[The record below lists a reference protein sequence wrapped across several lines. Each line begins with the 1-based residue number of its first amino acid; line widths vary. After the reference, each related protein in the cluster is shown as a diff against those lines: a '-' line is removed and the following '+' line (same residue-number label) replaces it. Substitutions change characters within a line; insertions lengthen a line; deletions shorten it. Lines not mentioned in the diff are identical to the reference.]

1 MFLLFLNRQ
10 RVGASFKDADQMRA
24 FFDTILAI
32 LFFIGLLIAYGI
44 GGSFAPSAKISTKRL
59 ESFMINLCLQI
70 SLVFLLQVTQSRS
83 DKRAI
88 EIKTEKLNV
97 RLNLIRYLSHEIRTP
112 LNTAFM
118 GEKLISG
125 AADDIKAII
134 LQATNKVKPLLLDIV
149 NLRKSSSNI
158 TNFRKLFD
166 DLLSLFDQSVSIAN
180 GILEN
185 SSLVE
190 DSCNVALETLNDMLT
205 FDKIDENMLVV
216 EISDVDPLQLIH
228 DSVKPFQINAKDAGV
243 KLTIHNRTNIPE
255 ETNAGFIIKADRFKI
270 NQVLRNLLS
279 NGLKFTSANGRVDVV
294 LLKKVNVILLVRLR
308 ISFVSRWQ
316 IRVLVF
322 QKRINLSFSDNMCSL
337 MPRRC
342 SVAKDLA

>member
-1 MFLLFLNRQ
+1 
-10 RVGASFKDADQMRA
+10 
-24 FFDTILAI
+24 
-32 LFFIGLLIAYGI
+32 
-44 GGSFAPSAKISTKRL
+44 
-59 ESFMINLCLQI
+59 
-70 SLVFLLQVTQSRS
+70 
-83 DKRAI
+83 
-88 EIKTEKLNV
+88 
-97 RLNLIRYLSHEIRTP
+97 
-112 LNTAFM
+112 M

-294 LLKKVNVILLVRLR
+294 LEIKSMEESQLDTIGDFTNVVR
-308 ISFVSRWQ
+308 V
-316 IRVLVF
+316 
-322 QKRINLSFSDNMCSL
+322 
-337 MPRRC
+337 
-342 SVAKDLA
+342 SVADTGVGISKENQAKLFGQYVQFDAAALQCGKGSGLGLWISKSIQCIFYISIN